1 MAKCLLQK
9 KSPLAET
16 LVNTR
21 NFEASSFLIN
31 VESMKHPVL
40 RISLRIFQN
49 KNVRRDL
56 KISTNEYDI
65 FYTSIENL
73 GFQMRR
79 MYYFAKKFDPCMLTL
94 VAISI
99 PKSWFLSW
107 TAVTITPT
115 ERSAPVAAVYSIR
128 ASYCTCRSSFDCI
141 FSLVW
146 HGSRF
151 GYYCLDSIFFF
162 EIFIPMSNDSK

>member
-1 MAKCLLQK
+1 MKYSIFHLMKIPVVTKRTNKPNCYTISHWSMLFFNYNKCG
-9 KSPLAET
+9 
-16 LVNTR
+16 
-21 NFEASSFLIN
+21 
-31 VESMKHPVL
+31 
-40 RISLRIFQN
+40 
-49 KNVRRDL
+49 
-56 KISTNEYDI
+56 I
-65 FYTSIENL
+65 FYISIENL

-79 MYYFAKKFDPCMLTL
+79 MYCFQKKFAPCMLTL

-146 HGSRF
+146 HGNMF
-151 GYYCLDSIFFF
+151 GYNCFDSIFFF
-162 EIFIPMSNDSK
+162 EIFLPIGNDSE